1 MPPPRTV
8 LAWLQS
14 VKLEACYASLAE
26 LGYDEDVDMI
36 IDEEEEEVPAMVA
49 AVEAAEGIK
58 RPTVNKF
65 KRELKKLRGGQ

>member
-14 VKLEACYASLAE
+14 VKLEACCASLAE

-49 AVEAAEGIK
+49 AVEATEGIK

-65 KRELKKLRGGQ
+65 KRELKKLRGDQ